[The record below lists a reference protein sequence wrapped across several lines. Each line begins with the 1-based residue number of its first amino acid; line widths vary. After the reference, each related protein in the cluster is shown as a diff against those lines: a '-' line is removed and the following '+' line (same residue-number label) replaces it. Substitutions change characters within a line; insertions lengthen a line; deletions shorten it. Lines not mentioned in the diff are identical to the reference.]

1 MKRAVAQPLQSVSSG
16 HLQRLLEISM
26 VLGSTL
32 DLKRLLRRVINAATE
47 LTDTEVA
54 SILLVEP
61 KTGELYIAA
70 ASGDPQ
76 DPQKDE
82 QPASESPVEGTI
94 VPFANSIAGW
104 IVREGQPLILD
115 DVQADERHFTGL
127 DEKTQFTTR
136 TMLGVPLVTKGRI
149 IGALEA
155 INKRTGVYT
164 EEDVALL
171 QAVAAHA
178 AVAIENARLFQQSDL
193 VAEIMHELKTPLM
206 ALTAASDLLANNQ
219 LPEERRGELLQMIQR
234 ETRRLSQMTHDFLE
248 LARLESGRVHM
259 SRQPINVSELVQD
272 VVHIQQPQAVACQVT
287 LSGHV
292 AEAVPRLIGDY
303 NRLKQVLLNLASNAI
318 KYNVHDGCVWIEAR
332 SETPGEVALVVADT
346 GPGIPADN
354 LPRLFE
360 RFYRLPD
367 SEGFSEGTG
376 LGLLIARKIVEE
388 HGGRIEVESEV
399 GKGTTFRC
407 CLPA

>member
-1 MKRAVAQPLQSVSSG
+1 MKRVVAQPLQSVSSG
-16 HLQRLLEISM
+16 QLQRLLEISM

-32 DLKRLLRRVINAATE
+32 DLKQLLRQVINAATE
-47 LTDTEVA
+47 LTDTQVA

-70 ASGDPQ
+70 ASGDPRE
-76 DPQKDE
+76 KDSST
-82 QPASESPVEGTI
+82 SESLVEGTV
-94 VPFANSIAGW
+94 VPFASSLAGW

-115 DVQADERHFTGL
+115 DVQADERHFAGVDKQT
-127 DEKTQFTTR
+127 EFTTR
-136 TMLGVPLVTKGRI
+136 TMLGVPLVINGRV

-155 INKRTGVYT
+155 INKRTGDYS
-164 EEDVALL
+164 EQDVALL

-206 ALTAASDLLANNQ
+206 ALTAASDLLAHIH
-219 LPEERRGELLQMIQR
+219 LPEQKRGELLQMIQR
-234 ETRRLSQMTHDFLE
+234 ETRRLSQMTQDFLE
-248 LARLESGRVHM
+248 LARLESGRVHL
-259 SRQPINVSELVQD
+259 SRQPVDVSELVQD
-272 VVHIQQPQAVACQVT
+272 VVHIQQPQAIACRVT

-292 AEAVPRLIGDY
+292 TMSLPTLMGDY

-318 KYNVHDGCVWIEAR
+318 KYNVPDGCVWIEAR
-332 SETPGEVALVVADT
+332 SGKPGEVALVVTDT
-346 GPGIPADN
+346 GPGIPADS

-376 LGLLIARKIVEE
+376 LGLSIARKIVEE
-388 HGGRIEVESEV
+388 HGGRLEVESEV

-407 CLPA
+407 CLPI